1 MYPWLKFSAIVGAT
15 YFAPINSMALS
26 SHQIRLHDSIGHQI
40 RAPINCSRE
49 LDEDVPGTLTGI
61 ASSGD
66 AKIVYT
72 TAGGVFTYAVCNIL
86 GYHDVIN
93 KDHPCAQYGI
103 AVGAV
108 VGTVAFTVSKLQ
120 ETTGTTTSQRRDD
133 NKESI
138 TLAELMQE
146 HYETSPYMTFN
157 KIEVETLPTISRTL
171 SNNATG
177 TLDNHYLTDTIHILG
192 VRHPDLNV
200 TFDHVLKSYADGTGF
215 LRMSPTVSNSTYTTP
230 LSKRHD
236 GPGFKY
242 NWRRFSYDGN
252 HLGDPDLS
260 WLPQY
265 GAAVGNDWASRA
277 DELEMSEYFV
287 VGGVKDLTT
296 FGLRIIPEIDGFGE
310 DYEDVNACGDL
321 SPEAQ
326 RVHDELR

>member
-1 MYPWLKFSAIVGAT
+1 MYPWLKSSAIVGAT
-15 YFAPINSMALS
+15 YFAPVSSMAMT
-26 SHQIRLHDSIGHQI
+26 SHEMRVHDSLDRQI

-49 LDEDVPGTLTGI
+49 LDEDVPGTLSGLASLADARI
-61 ASSGD
+61 A
-66 AKIVYT
+66 YT
-72 TAGGVFTYAVCNIL
+72 TASGVFTYAVCNIL
-86 GYHDVIN
+86 GHHDVIN
-93 KDHPCAQYGI
+93 QDRPCAQYGI
-103 AVGAV
+103 AVGVV
-108 VGTVAFTVSKLQ
+108 VGTVILAVT
-120 ETTGTTTSQRRDD
+120 EIRGTTGTTTSQRRDD
-133 NKESI
+133 DKQSMS
-138 TLAELMQE
+138 LAELMQK
-146 HYETSPYMTFN
+146 HYEASPYMTFDR
-157 KIEVETLPTISRTL
+157 IEVETPPIVRQTL
-171 SNNATG
+171 SNDTASS
-177 TLDNHYLTDTIHILG
+177 LDSHYLTDTIHILG

-215 LRMSPTVSNSTYTTP
+215 LRMSPTASNSTYAPP

-277 DELEMSEYFV
+277 DDLTMSEYFV
-287 VGGVKDLTT
+287 VGGVKDLAT